1 MSTIP
6 ADAERILLC
15 HAHPDDETISTGAL
29 ALHLVA
35 TGREVQLVTS
45 SRGEL
50 GEVVPAVAARIG
62 DTDLEEHRAGELAA
76 ALAELGVARHAFL
89 GTPPAR
95 ADGLAPRRYRDSG
108 MEWVRPGLAGP
119 ADATDERSFT
129 CAPVAEEVADLL
141 ALVDVWRPDVLISY
155 DAGGGYGHP
164 DHVRMHEVTRQAAA
178 RRGLPFVE
186 VRHEP
191 GPGVEWF
198 ELPELAGR
206 VADALRCHA
215 SQLTVLDDGATIQHV
230 GGQTEPVTTS
240 FGLARG

>member
-1 MSTIP
+1 MT
-6 ADAERILLC
+6 LLDGARRVLFC
-15 HAHPDDETISTGAL
+15 HAHPDDETLSTGAL
-29 ALHLVA
+29 IAQLTSTGVA
-35 TGREVQLVTS
+35 CDVLTS
-45 SRGEL
+45 SRGEQ
-50 GEVVPAVAARIG
+50 GEVVPAVAAAIG
-62 DTDLEEHRAGELAA
+62 SADLEEHRAGELAG
-76 ALAELGVARHAFL
+76 ALQVLGVARHAFL

-95 ADGLAPRRYRDSG
+95 AEGLAPRVYRDSG
-108 MEWVRPGLAGP
+108 MAWIRPGLAGP
-119 ADATDERSFT
+119 ADASDERSFT
-129 CAPVAEEVADLL
+129 FAPVDEQVADLV
-141 ALVDVWRPDVLISY
+141 ALLDAWRPDAVVSY

-206 VADALRCHA
+206 VAEALRCHA

-240 FGLARG
+240 FGLARD